1 MVEEGNPTKVE
12 IIELFEMFTQNFKR
26 QVLVLV
32 LGQKLRKF
40 FVDLSEGETD
50 AERVLAENRKLLTLL
65 VISDIR
71 SIVTL

>member
-1 MVEEGNPTKVE
+1 MVEEGNPTKVK

-32 LGQKLRKF
+32 LRHKLGKL

-50 AERVLAENRKLLTLL
+50 AERVLAENRKL
-65 VISDIR
+65 
-71 SIVTL
+71 